1 MEPSEY
7 YAKSNMS
14 GNPFRSNP
22 SVAEDPRA
30 AVWVGYANERH
41 LLERYIKRSLADQ
54 VGNANFLMLRGLLG
68 AGKSHAL
75 LWAQHYILHESR
87 EEMNAVCYVVPT
99 LRKDKGQMTFAGAF
113 HEDILERAGMLEELQ
128 HFGEF
133 LAVAVQDA
141 RASENADTEKVLK
154 RLIPSFDHRNL
165 ASQLILHKDDPAKIR
180 NLVLPPPRERTDY
193 HAMTMFTRLVN
204 LFVHDVEISE
214 AETRRFKNAA
224 YLFIDELDDLQRA
237 SSKEVRDVNDTLR
250 HLFDRCANRFCMII
264 ALTADVTELQT
275 MFFDYVL
282 SRIIRQI
289 ELPPLGQ
296 DEAVEFVGDIL
307 DHNRINLQAE
317 RGYFPFERVAVENV
331 AARIPEITPRKIVN
345 AMHEV
350 IEGAR
355 LAGHD
360 PEQGPVSLQFLD
372 EHDIVEDA
380 LHE

>member
-1 MEPSEY
+1 MEPKEY
-7 YAKSNMS
+7 YTKSNMS

-30 AVWVGYANERH
+30 AMWVGYAREKR

-54 VGNANFLMLRGLLG
+54 VGNANLLMLRGSLG

-75 LWAQHYILHESR
+75 LWAQQYILYECG
-87 EEMNAVCYVVPT
+87 EAMNAVCYFVPS

-113 HEDILERAGMLEELQ
+113 HEDVLERSGMLEELQ
-128 HFGEF
+128 EFGEF
-133 LAVAVQDA
+133 LAAATRDA
-141 RASENADTEKVLK
+141 QSSEGEAEESVLK
-154 RLIPSFDHRNL
+154 KLVPSYEHRNL
-165 ASQLILHKDDPAKIR
+165 AIELIARKGDPSKMR
-180 NLVLPPPRERTDY
+180 ELVLPPPRERTDY
-193 HAMTMFTRLVN
+193 KAMAVFTRLIN
-204 LFVHDVEISE
+204 LFVHDLEISDS
-214 AETRRFKNAA
+214 ETRRFRNGA

-237 SSKEVRDVNDTLR
+237 SAKEVRDVNDTLR
-250 HLFDRCANRFCMII
+250 HLFDRCPSRFCMII
-264 ALTADVTELQT
+264 ALTADVTELQM

-282 SRIIRQI
+282 SRIVRQI
-289 ELPPLGQ
+289 ELPLLGQ
-296 DEAVEFVGDIL
+296 DEAVEFVGEIL
-307 DHNRINLQAE
+307 DHSRLDPE
-317 RGYFPFERVAVENV
+317 GDRGYFPFERVAVENV

-372 EHDIVEDA
+372 ENDIVEEA

>member
-7 YAKSNMS
+7 YTKSNMS

-30 AVWVGYANERH
+30 AVWVGYARERRQ
-41 LLERYIKRSLADQ
+41 LEKYIKRSLANQ

-75 LWAQHYILHESR
+75 LWAQHYILHEHR
-87 EEMNAVCYVVPT
+87 EAMNAVCYLVPT

-113 HEDILERAGMLEELQ
+113 REDVLERSGMLTELQ
-128 HFGEF
+128 EFGEF
-133 LAVAVQDA
+133 LAAAKRDA
-141 RASENADTEKVLK
+141 EASEGEAAESVLE
-154 RLIPSFDHRNL
+154 RLVPSYEHRQL
-165 ASQLILHKDDPAKIR
+165 ASELIAHKGDPATLR
-180 NLVLPPPRERTDY
+180 ELVHPRGLTDY
-193 HAMTMFTRLVN
+193 QAMAMFTRLIN
-204 LFVHDVEISE
+204 LFVHDLAISDS
-214 AETRRFKNAA
+214 ETRRFRNGA

-237 SSKEVRDVNDTLR
+237 SPKEVREMNDTLR
-250 HLFDRCANRFCMII
+250 HLFDRCPNRFCMII

-282 SRIIRQI
+282 SRIVRHI
-289 ELPPLGQ
+289 ELPLLGQ
-296 DEAVEFVGDIL
+296 DEAVEFVGEIL
-307 DHNRINLQAE
+307 EHSRMDLEGN

-350 IEGAR
+350 IEEAR

-372 EHDIVEDA
+372 ENEIVEEA

>member
-1 MEPSEY
+1 MKPNEY
-7 YAKSNMS
+7 YTKSNML

-30 AVWVGYANERH
+30 GVWVGYTNERR

-75 LWAQHYILHESR
+75 LWAQHHILHER
-87 EEMNAVCYVVPT
+87 GEAMNAVCYFVPT
-99 LRKDKGQMTFAGAF
+99 MRKDKGQMTFSGAF
-113 HEDILERAGMLEELQ
+113 YEDVLERAGMLEELLE
-128 HFGEF
+128 FGKF
-133 LAVAVQDA
+133 LDDA
-141 RASENADTEKVLK
+141 IRDAQAPENEDVESVLK
-154 RLIPSFDHRNL
+154 RLVPSYEHRNL
-165 ASQLILHKDDPAKIR
+165 ASKLIERKDDPSKMR
-180 NLVLPPPRERTDY
+180 ELVLPPPRERTDY
-193 HAMTMFTRLVN
+193 QAMAMFTRLIN
-204 LFVHDVEISE
+204 LYVHDLEISDS
-214 AETRRFKNAA
+214 ETRRFKNGA

-250 HLFDRCANRFCMII
+250 HLFDRCPNRFCMII

-282 SRIIRQI
+282 SRIVRQI
-289 ELPPLGQ
+289 ELPLLGQ
-296 DEAVEFVGDIL
+296 DEAVEFVGEIL
-307 DHNRINLQAE
+307 EHSRINPE
-317 RGYFPFERVAVENV
+317 GHRGHFPFERAAVEDV

-360 PEQGPVSLQFLD
+360 PDQGPVSLQFLD
-372 EHDIVEDA
+372 ENDIVEEA

>member
-7 YAKSNMS
+7 YATSNLLR
-14 GNPFRSNP
+14 NPFRSNP

-30 AVWVGYANERH
+30 AVWVGYANQRQ

-75 LWAQHYILHESR
+75 LWAQHYILHECG

-99 LRKDKGQMTFAGAF
+99 LRKDKGLMTFAGAF
-113 HEDILERAGMLEELQ
+113 HEDLLERAGMLDQLQ
-128 HFGEF
+128 EFGEF
-133 LAVAVQDA
+133 LHVAVRDA
-141 RASENADTEKVLK
+141 RTSEAEETEDVLK
-154 RLIPSFDHRNL
+154 RLIPSYEHRNL
-165 ASQLILHKDDPAKIR
+165 ANKLIANKDNPTKIR
-180 NLVLPPPRERTDY
+180 ELVSPPPRERTDY
-193 HAMTMFTRLVN
+193 QAMTTFSRLMN
-204 LFVHDVEISE
+204 LFVHDLEISE
-214 AETRRFKNAA
+214 TDSRRFRNAA

-237 SSKEVRDVNDTLR
+237 SSKEVREVNDTLR
-250 HLFDRCANRFCMII
+250 HLFDRCSNRFCMII
-264 ALTADVTELQT
+264 ALTADVTELHT
-275 MFFDYVL
+275 MLFDYVL

-296 DEAVEFVGDIL
+296 DEAVEFVGEIL
-307 DHNRINLQAE
+307 EHNRIDLEAQ
-317 RGYFPFERVAVENV
+317 GDYFPFERAAVENV

-355 LAGHD
+355 LAGHN
-360 PEQGPVSLQFLD
+360 PENGPVSLQFLD
-372 EHDIVEDA
+372 ANDIVEDA

>member
-7 YAKSNMS
+7 YTKSNMS

-30 AVWVGYANERH
+30 AVWVGYASEREQ
-41 LLERYIKRSLADQ
+41 LEKYMKRSLADQ
-54 VGNANFLMLRGLLG
+54 VGNANFVMLRGLLG

-75 LWAQHYILHESR
+75 LWAQHYILHECG
-87 EEMNAVCYVVPT
+87 EAMNAVCYFVPT
-99 LRKDKGQMTFAGAF
+99 LRKDKGQMSFAGAF
-113 HEDILERAGMLEELQ
+113 YEDVLERSGMLEELQ
-128 HFGEF
+128 EFGEF
-133 LAVAVQDA
+133 LAAAKRDA
-141 RASENADTEKVLK
+141 QASEFETAESVLK
-154 RLIPSFDHRNL
+154 RLVPSYEHRNL
-165 ASQLILHKDDPAKIR
+165 AIELIARKDDPSKMR
-180 NLVLPPPRERTDY
+180 ELVLPPPRERTDY
-193 HAMTMFTRLVN
+193 QAMVMFTRLIN
-204 LFVHDVEISE
+204 LFVHDLEISE
-214 AETRRFKNAA
+214 SETRRFRNGA

-250 HLFDRCANRFCMII
+250 HLFDRCPNRFCMII

-275 MFFDYVL
+275 MLFDYVL
-282 SRIIRQI
+282 SRIVRQI

-296 DEAVEFVGDIL
+296 DEAVEFVGEIL
-307 DHNRINLQAE
+307 EHSRLDPEGE

-355 LAGHD
+355 LAGHN

-372 EHDIVEDA
+372 ENDIVEEA

>member
-7 YAKSNMS
+7 YTKSNMS

-22 SVAEDPRA
+22 SVANDPRA
-30 AVWVGYANERH
+30 GVWVGHPSERR
-41 LLERYIKRSLADQ
+41 LLEKYIKRSLADQ

-75 LWAQHYILHESR
+75 LWAQHYILHEFR
-87 EEMNAVCYVVPT
+87 KEMNAVCYFVPT

-113 HEDILERAGMLEELQ
+113 HEDMLERGGLLEELRE
-128 HFGEF
+128 FGEF
-133 LAVAVQDA
+133 LAAAARDA
-141 RASENADTEKVLK
+141 RNSKVEVTETVLE
-154 RLIPSFDHRNL
+154 RLVPSYEHRNL
-165 ASQLILHKDDPAKIR
+165 ANELIARKDDASKMR
-180 NLVLPPPRERTDY
+180 DLVLPPPRERTDY
-193 HAMTMFTRLVN
+193 QAMVMFTRLIN
-204 LFVHDVEISE
+204 LFVHDLEVSDS
-214 AETRRFKNAA
+214 ETRRFKNGA

-250 HLFDRCANRFCMII
+250 HLFDKCPNRFCMII

-282 SRIIRQI
+282 SRIVRQI
-289 ELPPLGQ
+289 ELPLLGQ
-296 DEAVEFVGDIL
+296 DESVEFVKEIL
-307 DHNRINLQAE
+307 EYSRINPE
-317 RGYFPFERVAVENV
+317 GNRGYFPFERVAVENV
-331 AARIPEITPRKIVN
+331 AAKIPEITPRKIVN

-355 LAGHD
+355 LAGHEPD
-360 PEQGPVSLQFLD
+360 RGPVSLQFLD
-372 EHDIVEDA
+372 ENDIVEEA

>member
-7 YAKSNMS
+7 YAKSNLL

-30 AVWVGYANERH
+30 AVWVGYPNERR
-41 LLERYIKRSLADQ
+41 LLERYITRSLADQ

-75 LWAQHYILHESR
+75 LWAQHYILHECG
-87 EEMNAVCYVVPT
+87 EAMNAACYVVPT
-99 LRKDKGQMTFAGAF
+99 LRKDKGLMTFAGAF
-113 HEDILERAGMLEELQ
+113 HEDLLERAGMLEQLQ
-128 HFGEF
+128 EFGKF
-133 LAVAVQDA
+133 LAVAIRDA
-141 RASENADTEKVLK
+141 RTSETEETEQVLE
-154 RLIPSFDHRNL
+154 RLIPSYEHRNL
-165 ASQLILHKDDPAKIR
+165 ASKLVSEKDNPTGIR
-180 NLVLPPPRERTDY
+180 DLVLPAPRERTDY
-193 HAMTMFTRLVN
+193 QAMTTFSRLMN
-204 LFVHDVEISE
+204 LFVHDLEVSE
-214 AETRRFKNAA
+214 TESRRFKNAA

-237 SSKEVRDVNDTLR
+237 SSKEVREVNDTLR
-250 HLFDRCANRFCMII
+250 HLFDRCSNRFCLII
-264 ALTADVTELQT
+264 ALTADVTELHT
-275 MFFDYVL
+275 MLFDYVL

-296 DEAVEFVGDIL
+296 EEAVDFVGEIL
-307 DHNRINLQAE
+307 EHSRVDSQGE

-355 LAGHD
+355 LAGHN
-360 PEQGPVSLQFLD
+360 PERGPVSLQFLD
-372 EHDIVEDA
+372 ENDIVEDA

>member
-22 SVAEDPRA
+22 SVADDPRA
-30 AVWVGYANERH
+30 AVWVGYANERQ
-41 LLERYIKRSLADQ
+41 LLERYINRSLADQ

-75 LWAQHYILHESR
+75 LWAQNYILHECR
-87 EEMNAVCYVVPT
+87 EAMDAVCYVVPT

-113 HEDILERAGMLEELQ
+113 HEDVLGRAGMLEELQ
-128 HFGEF
+128 EFGQF
-133 LAVAVQDA
+133 LTVAVEDA
-141 RASENADTEKVLK
+141 RASEIEESKDVLK
-154 RLIPSFDHRNL
+154 RLIPSYEHRNL
-165 ASQLILHKDDPAKIR
+165 ASQLIAHKDDPDKIR
-180 NLVLPPPRERTDY
+180 ELVLPPPRERTDY
-193 HAMTMFTRLVN
+193 HAMTMFTRLIN
-204 LFVHDVEISE
+204 LFVHDVEVSE
-214 AETRRFKNAA
+214 TETRRFKKAA

-250 HLFDRCANRFCMII
+250 HLFDRCPNRFCMII

-296 DEAVEFVGDIL
+296 DEAVEFVGEIL
-307 DHNRINLQAE
+307 DHNRINVQGE

-355 LAGHD
+355 LAGHNPD
-360 PEQGPVSLQFLD
+360 QGPVSLQFLD
-372 EHDIVEDA
+372 ENDIVEDA